1 MGNFFSKL
9 FQRLFGNK
17 EVRVLMVGLDNAGK
31 TTILYRMKEGNVVKT
46 VPTIGFNMEQL
57 EVNNLKMQIWDLGG
71 QTSIRPY
78 WRSYYQKQ
86 EALIFVVDSSDRERF
101 PTAKSELLSILQE
114 EELKNTVIAV
124 FANKQD
130 LPEAASAAEVS
141 LALGLDAIKDRTWT
155 IISTSA
161 AKGEGIAEG
170 FEWFMC
176 NVLMVNELTLV

>member
-1 MGNFFSKL
+1 MFFK
-9 FQRLFGNK
+9 
-17 EVRVLMVGLDNAGK
+17 
-31 TTILYRMKEGNVVKT
+31 
-46 VPTIGFNMEQL
+46 
-57 EVNNLKMQIWDLGG
+57 
-71 QTSIRPY
+71 
-78 WRSYYQKQ
+78 
-86 EALIFVVDSSDRERF
+86 
-101 PTAKSELLSILQE
+101 E

>member
-1 MGNFFSKL
+1 MGNIFSRL

-31 TTILYRMKEGNVVKT
+31 TTLLYRIKEGSMIKT
-46 VPTIGFNMEQL
+46 VPTIGFNMEQI
-57 EVNNLKMQIWDLGG
+57 EVNNLKMQVWDLGG

-86 EALIFVVDSSDRERF
+86 EALIFVVDSNDRERF
-101 PTAKSELLSILQE
+101 STAKTELLSILQE

-141 LALGLDAIKDRTWT
+141 LALGLDSIKDRTWT

-161 AKGEGIAEG
+161 AKGDGIAEG
-170 FEWFMC
+170 FEWIASQ
-176 NVLMVNELTLV
+176 LKH